1 MPVYGITLLVFLS
14 VAGLVLA
21 IGSPR
26 TEFVRRRLEKYGTLD
41 ELTDFER
48 DLERPLLEKVVL
60 HIGERIIALVRRLAP
75 AGVSDDVAERL
86 QQAGNPGGLT
96 VSSFLMVKVGAFL
109 IVPAAYG
116 LYLLLG
122 GGKENISL
130 FQVSLVAALFL
141 AGYRGPD
148 WWLNTRVAARQRAI
162 NRALPDALDLI
173 VICVEA
179 GLAFEGAIGRVV
191 GRIRGPLADEF
202 RRTLG
207 EISLG
212 KRRRDALRDIATRTQ
227 AADLVSFIAAVVQA
241 DQTGISIGDV
251 LRIQSDDLRLRR
263 RQRAEREGREAP
275 LKMLIPLIF
284 FIFPATLI
292 AAVGPAGLRILD
304 QMIKGQ

>member
-1 MPVYGITLLVFLS
+1 MPLYGITLLVFLA

-26 TEFVRRRLEKYGTLD
+26 TELVRRRLEKYGTMD

-48 DLERPLLEKVVL
+48 DLERPLIEKVL
-60 HIGERIIALVRRLAP
+60 LLIGERIMALVRRFAP
-75 AGVSDDVAERL
+75 AGVSDDVSDRL
-86 QQAGNPGGLT
+86 QRADYPAGLNASG
-96 VSSFLMVKVGAFL
+96 FLMIKVGAFL
-109 IVPAAYG
+109 VVPAAYC
-116 LYLLLG
+116 LYLLVLG
-122 GGKENISL
+122 GGNNISL
-130 FQVSLVAALFL
+130 FQVSLAAALFL
-141 AGYRGPD
+141 VGYRAPD
-148 WWLNTRVAARQRAI
+148 WWLNSRVAARQKAI

-173 VICVEA
+173 VVCVEA

-191 GRIRGPLADEF
+191 DRIRGPLADEF

-212 KRRRDALRDIATRTQ
+212 KRRRDALRDMATRTQ
-227 AADLVSFIAAVVQA
+227 ASDLVSFIAAVVQA

-292 AAVGPAGLRILD
+292 AAVGPAALKILD
-304 QMIKGQ
+304 HMMNGS